1 MEAVGCEV
9 IEIKECQR
17 YEHLKDKKVFLP
29 LIIGELFVFS
39 PTLLFLK
46 MITFASRI
54 LE

>member
-1 MEAVGCEV
+1 MEEVGCEV

-29 LIIGELFVFS
+29 LFVFS